1 VFYSG
6 RVIAEA
12 CSFGAGRSG
21 SQAYLHLHYLV
32 QTFPWKIFLA
42 AFNRISDS
50 NHAPGYTILAVG
62 LTNDASDQTDW
73 NL

>member
-1 VFYSG
+1 MFIWCWQIWQPGIPTSPLSG
-6 RVIAEA
+6 ANFSMED
-12 CSFGAGRSG
+12 
-21 SQAYLHLHYLV
+21 
-32 QTFPWKIFLA
+32 FLA
-42 AFNRISDS
+42 AFNHISDS